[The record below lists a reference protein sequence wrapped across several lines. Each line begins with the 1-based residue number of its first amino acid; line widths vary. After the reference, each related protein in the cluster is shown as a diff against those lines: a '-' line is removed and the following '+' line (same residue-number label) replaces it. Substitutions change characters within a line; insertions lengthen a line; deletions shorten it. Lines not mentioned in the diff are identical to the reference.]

1 MTLNF
6 YLQRKLY
13 DHEKE
18 YTEFEV
24 REGFQI
30 IIILAEPGAGK
41 TSLLENFSSQ
51 LNVKRNTANAFNSR
65 NNHAE
70 NSILIIDALDEL
82 VRIDQSAV
90 SSLLGK
96 AADLEPQ
103 KLIISS
109 RSSEWEESYTRL
121 VRDIFEIEPKVF
133 RLFPFNESEQQQ
145 IFENYKPEENFK
157 IFESE
162 VQKYNLEQLLVN
174 PQFLKIFADAYI
186 ESNRVFC
193 DRKSIFS
200 QAVKALAKEINNNLN
215 MRNDLPLQKKIEC
228 TEEIFAK
235 LLLSG
240 SEGISTNVDSL
251 DTLYPRIDSLI
262 RLDNVSMYSSLLSS
276 RLFKLAENGSKHQ
289 PSHKIIAEYTAANYL
304 VKKINADRN
313 HISIHQCLS
322 IIASNGIVRDELRGL
337 VAWMAA
343 LGDKFIQETLI
354 NIDPYAVLA
363 NGDPSQLLPS
373 SKKYLLQKLICLVE
387 EDPYFRR
394 SDMWR
399 TFSISGFFDSE
410 SVTTVKYILAKSDK
424 GLLRGLVLELIENA
438 IILESLLPELE
449 EVLMNEA
456 IDKYIRTLA
465 GIRLAEINNY
475 EATQTINR
483 LIEQAT
489 ESSLNIV
496 AHFIEKIN
504 IKFLSYQVI
513 LGFLEKCTLLYPD
526 NNAGRERTIGER
538 YFIKKFIANLDYKLV
553 VYLLD
558 SLSHDLCCTCMRE
571 QYDCYCR
578 NGISK
583 IIGMLLDRYFELEK
597 NAYNPRKIWFWLKN
611 LNFHVGKREED
622 SIAVKVLQNDD
633 NLRQNLI
640 MLAFDGITSIDD
652 VRKISWKMLSHYT
665 HSGLILKLQDY
676 YFILDWA
683 FENNNINLWSY
694 FVQTHHFHETNRNES
709 IYELRRNAKVQ
720 ARKKN
725 EFLKAWTKKNLA
737 DKKSYLETQRIVNRR
752 RIKNGKFKRQ
762 MIRNENI
769 QYLQNNRELIEA
781 GKHFGCL
788 INFANLTLHSPERIK
803 EEFDD
808 INLIK
813 TSLKNCLPFIE
824 SYVPNLCELAKAR
837 CNSTRYHSEVIL
849 YASCLEIFREIG
861 TLESVKLKLLKAL
874 RTNIDNRPTAVD
886 DKEYE
891 NFRNEVDR
899 ILFPDSKSRL
909 QFIKDYI
916 EPQLTHSDCQYTQV
930 SWLRYSNTFKEFQ
943 SSLPLEWLYQYPNI
957 SIETIKTLF
966 NLSAEFCDKNKLK
979 KLIVLRCEELN
990 EKITTS
996 TADIENIK
1004 SKVMF
1009 WFIRAFFFLDEIEI
1023 ESYWHHLKLQEKI
1036 IFILNDRTE
1045 RIYHG
1050 EHSFWPELTPTKI
1063 WWILDEFIDQWPK
1076 VDLPDSSSTG
1086 DTLNEKAY
1094 SFLSNLIWNFTKHIS
1109 DTTLSIVNNLISDS
1123 RFETMRLSLKSIRST
1138 LIRNLALVNFKAP
1151 SPDDI
1156 VSFLNNDG
1164 VITVEGLRV
1173 LILEE
1178 LEFYQ
1183 NDLRGGDTT
1192 SPSLF
1197 YHKQYNGSTITEYIH
1212 LNEVDATKIVADR
1225 LKLRL
1230 SSKGII
1236 VTLEHQMQHA
1246 NRCDIT
1252 FAKVI
1257 DNQRK
1262 LLVLESKGQWHKELY
1277 DAASTQLAERY
1288 SIHPDAEQQGI
1299 YFVLWFGVNEK
1310 IANLK
1315 KHTVSSAQELKAI
1328 LENKLPSELK
1338 GRIDIF
1344 VLDVSL
1350 EGSAV

>member
-1 MTLNF
+1 MTTSF
-6 YLQRKLY
+6 YLSRKLY

-18 YTEFEV
+18 YTELEV
-24 REGFQI
+24 IEAFQI

-41 TSLLENFSSQ
+41 SSLLENFASHLSI
-51 LNVKRNTANAFNSR
+51 KKKTANIFNSR
-65 NNHAE
+65 NNHDE

-90 SSLLGK
+90 SNLLGK
-96 AADLEPQ
+96 AADLEPR

-145 IFENYKPEENFK
+145 IFENYKTEENFK

-162 VQKYNLEQLLVN
+162 VKKYNLEQLLVN

-186 ESNRVFC
+186 ESNRVFS

-200 QAVKALAKEINNNLN
+200 QAVKALAKETNNNLN
-215 MRNDLPLQKKIEC
+215 IRNDLPLQKKIEC

-240 SEGISTNVDSL
+240 SEGVSTNVDGL
-251 DTLYPRIDSLI
+251 ETLYPRIDSLI
-262 RLDNVSMYSSLLSS
+262 RLDNMSMYSSLLST
-276 RLFKLAENGSKHQ
+276 RLFKLAENESKHQ

-313 HISIHQCLS
+313 HISLHQCLS
-322 IIASNGIVRDELRGL
+322 IIAPNGIVRDELRGL

-373 SKKYLLQKLICLVE
+373 SKKYLLERLICLVE

-399 TFSISGFFDSE
+399 TFSISGFFDNE

-449 EVLMNEA
+449 EILMNEA

-465 GIRLAEINNY
+465 GIRLAEIVNY

-496 AHFIEKIN
+496 AHLIERIN
-504 IKFLSYQVI
+504 IKSLPYEVI
-513 LGFLEKCTLLYPD
+513 LGFLDKCTLLYPD
-526 NNAGRERTIGER
+526 KNVGRERTIGER
-538 YFIKKFIANLDYKLV
+538 YFIKNFITNLDYELV

-558 SLSHDLCCTCMRE
+558 SLSHDLCCTCMRK

-583 IIGMLLDRYFELEK
+583 IIGVLLDRYFELEK
-597 NAYNPRKIWFWLKN
+597 NSYDPQKIWLWLKN
-611 LNFHVGKREED
+611 LNFHGGKREED

-640 MLAFDGITSIDD
+640 KLAFYDITSIED
-652 VRKISWKMLSHYT
+652 VHQVSWKTLSSYT
-665 HSGLILKLQDY
+665 HSGLNLKLQDY

-683 FENNNINLWSY
+683 FENHNINLWSY
-694 FVQTHHFHETNRNES
+694 FVQTHHFHATNRNES
-709 IYELRRNAKVQ
+709 IYELRRYAKVQ
-720 ARKKN
+720 AREKY
-725 EFLKAWTKKNLA
+725 EFLKAWTKKNLVA
-737 DKKSYLETQRIVNRR
+737 KKSYLETQRIVNRR

-788 INFANLTLHSPERIK
+788 VDFANVTLHRPERIK

-808 INLIK
+808 INLVK

-824 SYVPNLCELAKAR
+824 SHVHNLGELAKAR

-861 TLESVKLKLLKAL
+861 NLESVKLELLQAL
-874 RTNIDNRPTAVD
+874 RTDIDNRPTAVN
-886 DKEYE
+886 DKEHE
-891 NFRNEVDR
+891 EFRNEVDR
-899 ILFPDSKSRL
+899 MLFPDSKSRL

-916 EPQLTHSDCQYTQV
+916 EPQLTYSDCQYTQV
-930 SWLRYSNTFKEFQ
+930 SWLRYSDTFKEFQ
-943 SSLPLEWLYQYPNI
+943 ATLPLEWLQQYPNI
-957 SIETIKTLF
+957 SIETTKTLF
-966 NLSAEFCDKNKLK
+966 DLSAQFCDKNKLK
-979 KLIVLRCEELN
+979 NLIALRCEELN
-990 EKITTS
+990 EQLTTH
-996 TADIENIK
+996 TADSENIN
-1004 SKVMF
+1004 SKVIF
-1009 WFIRAFFFLDEIEI
+1009 WFVRAFFFLDETEI
-1023 ESYWHHLKLQEKI
+1023 ESYWKHLKAQEKI
-1036 IFILNDRTE
+1036 IFILSDRTE
-1045 RIYHG
+1045 GIRHG
-1050 EHSFWPELTPTKI
+1050 DHPFWPALTPTKI

-1076 VDLPDSSSTG
+1076 IDLPDSWGTE
-1086 DTLNEKAY
+1086 DPPNETAY
-1094 SFLSNLIWNFTKHIS
+1094 RFLSNLIWNFTKHIS
-1109 DTTLSIVNNLISDS
+1109 ETTLSIVNDLIADS
-1123 RFETMRLSLKSIRST
+1123 RFEGMLLDLKSIRST

-1151 SPDDI
+1151 SSEEI
-1156 VSFLNNDG
+1156 VNLLDNDG
-1164 VITVEGLRV
+1164 VITVEGLRA

-1178 LEFYQ
+1178 LRIFQ
-1183 NDLRGGDTT
+1183 ADLNGSETT
-1192 SPSLF
+1192 SKDIF
-1197 YHKQYNGSTITEYIH
+1197 YNQQYITARKIEFKR
-1212 LNEVDATKIVADR
+1212 LGEVDATLRVADR
-1225 LKLRL
+1225 LRLRL
-1230 SSKGII
+1230 ERKGITI
-1236 VTLEHQMQHA
+1236 TPEHQLQNA

-1252 FAKVI
+1252 FSKMI
-1257 DNQRK
+1257 DNQRR
-1262 LLVLESKGQWHKELY
+1262 LLVLESKGQWHSELY
-1277 DAASTQLAERY
+1277 TAASAQLSQRY
-1288 SIHPDAEQQGI
+1288 SIHPHAEQQGI
-1299 YFVLWFGVNEK
+1299 YFVLWFGSDEK
-1310 IANLK
+1310 VANITN
-1315 KHTVSSAQELKAI
+1315 HGVSSAQELKVI
-1328 LENKLPSELK
+1328 LENKLPSDLK
-1338 GRIDIF
+1338 GHIDIF
-1344 VLDVSL
+1344 VLDISL
-1350 EGSAV
+1350 

>member
-1 MTLNF
+1 MTPNF
-6 YLQRKLY
+6 YLPRKIY

-18 YTEFEV
+18 YTELEV
-24 REGFQI
+24 LEAFQI

-41 TSLLENFSSQ
+41 SSLLESFSSH
-51 LNVKRNTANAFNSR
+51 LSIKKKTANIFNSR
-65 NNHAE
+65 NNHDE

-90 SSLLGK
+90 SNLLGK
-96 AADLEPQ
+96 AADLEPR

-109 RSSEWEESYTRL
+109 RSSEWEESYTSL
-121 VRDIFEIEPKVF
+121 VRDIFEIEPRVF

-145 IFENYKPEENFK
+145 IFENYKPEENFQ

-162 VQKYNLEQLLVN
+162 VKKYNLEQLLSN

-186 ESNRVFC
+186 ESNRVFS

-200 QAVKALAKEINNNLN
+200 QAVKALAKETSNAFNV
-215 MRNDLPLQKKIEC
+215 RNDLPLLKKIES

-240 SEGISTNVDSL
+240 SEGVSTNVDGL
-251 DTLYPRIDSLI
+251 DTLYPRIDTLI
-262 RLDNVSMYSSLLSS
+262 RLDNLDLYPSLLSS
-276 RLFKLAENGSKHQ
+276 RLFKLAENESIHQ
-289 PSHKIIAEYTAANYL
+289 PSHKIIAEFTAANYL
-304 VKKINADRN
+304 VKKINADRDN
-313 HISIHQCLS
+313 ISLHQCLS
-322 IIASNGIVRDELRGL
+322 IIAPNGIVRDELRGL

-373 SKKYLLQKLICLVE
+373 SKKYLLEKLICLVE

-399 TFSISGFFDSE
+399 TFSISGFFDND
-410 SVTTVKYILAKSDK
+410 SVTTIKYILAKSDK

-449 EVLMNEA
+449 EILMNEA
-456 IDKYIRTLA
+456 IDKYIRELA
-465 GIRLAEINNY
+465 GIRLTEIVNY
-475 EATQTINR
+475 EAAQTINR
-483 LIEQAT
+483 LIEQGT
-489 ESSLNIV
+489 KSSLNIV
-496 AHFIEKIN
+496 AHLIEKIN
-504 IKFLSYQVI
+504 IKSLSFEVI
-513 LGFLEKCTLLYPD
+513 LRFLEKCTFLYP
-526 NNAGRERTIGER
+526 NKNVGREITIGER
-538 YFIKKFIANLDYKLV
+538 YFIKNFITNLDYELV
-553 VYLLD
+553 VNLLD
-558 SLSHDLCCTCMRE
+558 KLSHDLYCTCKKE

-583 IIGMLLDRYFELEK
+583 IIGVLLDRYFELEK
-597 NAYNPRKIWFWLKN
+597 NSYDPQKIWFWLKN
-611 LNFHVGKREED
+611 LNFHGGKREED
-622 SIAVKVLQNDD
+622 SVAVKVLQNDD

-640 MLAFDGITSIDD
+640 RLAFDGITSIED
-652 VRKISWKMLSHYT
+652 VHQVSWKTLSSYT
-665 HSGLILKLQDY
+665 HSGLSLKLKDY

-683 FENNNINLWSY
+683 FENNNTNLWSY
-694 FVQTHHFHETNRNES
+694 FVQTHHFHATNRNES
-709 IYELRRNAKVQ
+709 IYELRRYAKVQ
-720 ARKKN
+720 AREKN

-737 DKKSYLETQRIVNRR
+737 AKKSYLETQRIVNRR
-752 RIKNGKFKRQ
+752 RIKKGKFKRQ

-788 INFANLTLHSPERIK
+788 IDFANLTLHRPERIK

-808 INLIK
+808 INLVK
-813 TSLKNCLPFIE
+813 TSLKNCLSFIE
-824 SYVPNLCELAKAR
+824 SYVPNLGELAKAQ
-837 CNSTRYHSEVIL
+837 CNSTRYHSEAIL

-861 TLESVKLKLLKAL
+861 NLESVKLELLQAL
-874 RTNIDNRPTAVD
+874 RTDIDNRPTAVN
-886 DKEYE
+886 DKEHE
-891 NFRNEVDR
+891 EFRNEVDR

-916 EPQLTHSDCQYTQV
+916 EPQLTYSDCQYPQV
-930 SWLRYSNTFKEFQ
+930 NWLHYSDTFKEFQ
-943 SSLPLEWLYQYPNI
+943 TTLPLEWLHQHPNI
-957 SIETIKTLF
+957 SIETTKTLF
-966 NLSAEFCDKNKLK
+966 DLSAQFCDKNKLK
-979 KLIVLRCEELN
+979 NLISVRCKELN
-990 EKITTS
+990 KQLITHA
-996 TADIENIK
+996 ADIESIN
-1004 SKVMF
+1004 SKVIF
-1009 WFIRAFFFLDEIEI
+1009 WFVRGFFFLDESEI
-1023 ESYWHHLKLQEKI
+1023 EPYWKYLKEQEKI

-1045 RIYHG
+1045 GIRHG
-1050 EHSFWPELTPTKI
+1050 DHPFWPALTPTKI

-1076 VDLPDSSSTG
+1076 VDLPDSWG
-1086 DTLNEKAY
+1086 MQDPPNETAY
-1094 SFLSNLIWNFTKHIS
+1094 RFLSNLIWNFTKHIS
-1109 DTTLSIVNNLISDS
+1109 ENTLSIVNDLIADS
-1123 RFETMRLSLKSIRST
+1123 RFEGMLLDLKSIRST

-1151 SPDDI
+1151 SSEEI
-1156 VSFLNNDG
+1156 VNFLDNDS
-1164 VITVEGLRV
+1164 VITVEGLRA

-1197 YHKQYNGSTITEYIH
+1197 YHKQYDGSTILEYIH

-1230 SSKGII
+1230 SNKGII

-1277 DAASTQLAERY
+1277 IAASTQLAERY

-1299 YFVLWFGVNEK
+1299 YFVLWFGMNEK
-1310 IANLK
+1310 VANQK
-1315 KHTVSSAQELKAI
+1315 NHDVSSAQELKII

-1344 VLDVSL
+1344 VLDISI
-1350 EGSAV
+1350 

>member
-1 MTLNF
+1 MTSNF
-6 YLQRKLY
+6 YLPRKLY

-18 YTEFEV
+18 YTELEV
-24 REGFQI
+24 IEAFQI

-41 TSLLENFSSQ
+41 SSLLENFSSH
-51 LNVKRNTANAFNSR
+51 LSIKKKTANIFNSR
-65 NNHAE
+65 NNHDKH
-70 NSILIIDALDEL
+70 SILIIDALDEL

-90 SSLLGK
+90 NNLLGK
-96 AADLEPQ
+96 AADLEPR

-109 RSSEWEESYTRL
+109 RSSEWEESYTSL

-145 IFENYKPEENFK
+145 IFENYKTDENFQ
-157 IFESE
+157 IFEAE
-162 VQKYNLEQLLVN
+162 VKKYNLEQLLSN

-186 ESNRVFC
+186 ESIRVFS

-200 QAVKALAKEINNNLN
+200 QAVKALAKETNKAFNV
-215 MRNDLPLQKKIEC
+215 RNELTILKKIES

-240 SEGISTNVDSL
+240 SEGISTNVDSS

-262 RLDNVSMYSSLLSS
+262 RLDNVDLYPSLLSS
-276 RLFKLAENGSKHQ
+276 RLFKLAENESIHQ
-289 PSHKIIAEYTAANYL
+289 PSHKIIAEFTAANYL

-313 HISIHQCLS
+313 HISLHQCLS
-322 IIASNGIVRDELRGL
+322 IIAPNGVVRDELRGL

-354 NIDPYAVLA
+354 KIDPYAILA

-373 SKKYLLQKLICLVE
+373 SKKYLLEKLICLAE

-399 TFSISGFFDSE
+399 SFSISGFFDNN

-424 GLLRGLVLELIENA
+424 GLLRGLVLELIEKA

-449 EVLMNEA
+449 EILMNEE
-456 IDKYIRTLA
+456 IDKYIRELA
-465 GIRLAEINNY
+465 GIRLTEIVNY
-475 EATQTINR
+475 ETAQIINR
-483 LIEQAT
+483 LIEQGT
-489 ESSLNIV
+489 KSSLNIV
-496 AHFIEKIN
+496 VHLIERIN
-504 IKFLSYQVI
+504 IKSLSFEVI
-513 LGFLEKCTLLYPD
+513 LIFLEKCTFLYP
-526 NNAGRERTIGER
+526 NKNVGREITIGER
-538 YFIKKFIANLDYKLV
+538 YFIKKFINNLDYELV
-553 VYLLD
+553 VNLLD
-558 SLSHDLCCTCMRE
+558 KLSHDLYCTCKKE

-583 IIGMLLDRYFELEK
+583 IIGGLLDHYFELEK
-597 NAYNPRKIWFWLKN
+597 NSYDPQKIWFWLKN
-611 LNFHVGKREED
+611 LNFHGGKREED
-622 SIAVKVLQNDD
+622 SVAVKVLQNDD

-640 MLAFDGITSIDD
+640 RLAFDGITSIED
-652 VRKISWKMLSHYT
+652 VHQVSWKTLSSYT
-665 HSGLILKLQDY
+665 HSGLSLKLQDY

-683 FENNNINLWSY
+683 FENNNTNLWSY
-694 FVQTHHFHETNRNES
+694 FVQTHHFHATNRNES
-709 IYELRRNAKVQ
+709 IYELRRYAKVQ
-720 ARKKN
+720 AREKK

-737 DKKSYLETQRIVNRR
+737 AKKSYLETQRIVNRR
-752 RIKNGKFKRQ
+752 RIKNGKIKRQ

-769 QYLQNNRELIEA
+769 QYLQSNRELIEA

-788 INFANLTLHSPERIK
+788 IDFANLTLHRPERIK

-808 INLIK
+808 INLVK

-824 SYVPNLCELAKAR
+824 SYVPNLGELAKAQ

-861 TLESVKLKLLKAL
+861 NLESVKLELLQAL
-874 RTNIDNRPTAVD
+874 RTDIDNRPTAVN
-886 DKEYE
+886 DKEHE
-891 NFRNEVDR
+891 EFKNEVDR
-899 ILFPDSKSRL
+899 ILFSDSKSRL

-916 EPQLTHSDCQYTQV
+916 EPQLTYSDCQYTQV
-930 SWLRYSNTFKEFQ
+930 NWLRYCDTFKEFQ
-943 SSLPLEWLYQYPNI
+943 ATLPLEWLHQYPNI
-957 SIETIKTLF
+957 SIETTKILF
-966 NLSAEFCDKNKLK
+966 DLSSQFCDKNKLK
-979 KLIVLRCEELN
+979 KLISVRCKELN
-990 EKITTS
+990 KQLITHA
-996 TADIENIK
+996 ADIESIN
-1004 SKVMF
+1004 SKVIF
-1009 WFIRAFFFLDEIEI
+1009 WFVRGFFFLDESEI
-1023 ESYWHHLKLQEKI
+1023 EPYWKHLKEQEKI

-1045 RIYHG
+1045 GIRHG
-1050 EHSFWPELTPTKI
+1050 DHPFWPALTPTKI

-1076 VDLPDSSSTG
+1076 VDLPDSWG
-1086 DTLNEKAY
+1086 MQDPPNETAY
-1094 SFLSNLIWNFTKHIS
+1094 RFLSNLIWNFTKHIS
-1109 DTTLSIVNNLISDS
+1109 ETTLSVVNDLITDS
-1123 RFETMRLSLKSIRST
+1123 RFEGMRLDLKSIRST
-1138 LIRNLALVNFKAP
+1138 VIRNLALVNFKAP
-1151 SPDDI
+1151 SSEEI
-1156 VSFLNNDG
+1156 VNFLDNDS
-1164 VITVEGLRV
+1164 VITVEGLRA

-1183 NDLRGGDTT
+1183 NDLKGGDTT

-1197 YHKQYNGSTITEYIH
+1197 YHKQYDGSTISEYIH

-1230 SSKGII
+1230 SNKGII

-1277 DAASTQLAERY
+1277 NAASTQLAERY

-1299 YFVLWFGVNEK
+1299 YFVLWFGMNEK
-1310 IANLK
+1310 VANQK
-1315 KHTVSSAQELKAI
+1315 NHDVSSAQELTVV
-1328 LENKLPSELK
+1328 LENKLPRELK
-1338 GRIDIF
+1338 GCIDIF
-1344 VLDVSL
+1344 VLDVSI
-1350 EGSAV
+1350 

>member
-1 MTLNF
+1 MTTDF
-6 YLQRKLY
+6 YLPRKLY

-18 YTEFEV
+18 YTELEV
-24 REGFQI
+24 LDAFQI

-41 TSLLENFSSQ
+41 SSLLESFSNHLSI
-51 LNVKRNTANAFNSR
+51 KKKTANIFSSR
-65 NNHAE
+65 NNHDE

-82 VRIDQSAV
+82 VRVDQSAV
-90 SSLLGK
+90 SNLLGK
-96 AADLEPQ
+96 AADLEPR

-109 RSSEWEESYTRL
+109 RSSEWEESYTSL
-121 VRDIFEIEPKVF
+121 VRDFFETEPRVF
-133 RLFPFNESEQQQ
+133 RLFPLNESEQQL
-145 IFENYKPEENFK
+145 IFENYKAEENFQ
-157 IFESE
+157 IFVSE
-162 VQKYNLEQLLVN
+162 VKKYNLEQLLSN

-186 ESNRVFC
+186 ESNRVFS

-200 QAVKALAKEINNNLN
+200 QAVTALAKEKNNAFNV
-215 MRNDLPLQKKIEC
+215 RNDLPLIQKIES

-240 SEGISTNVDSL
+240 SEGVSTNVDGL
-251 DTLYPRIDSLI
+251 DTLYPRIDTLI
-262 RLDNVSMYSSLLSS
+262 RLDNTDLYPSLLSS
-276 RLFKLAENGSKHQ
+276 RLFKLAENESIHQ
-289 PSHKIIAEYTAANYL
+289 PSHKIIAEFTAANYL

-313 HISIHQCLS
+313 HISLQQCLS
-322 IIASNGIVRDELRGL
+322 IIAPNGVVRDELRGL

-343 LGDKFIQETLI
+343 LGDKSIQETLI

-373 SKKYLLQKLICLVE
+373 SKKYLLEKLICLVE

-399 TFSISGFFDSE
+399 TFSISGFFDND
-410 SVTTVKYILAKSDK
+410 SVTSVKYILENSDK
-424 GLLRGLVLELIENA
+424 GLLRGLVLELIENSS
-438 IILESLLPELE
+438 ILESLLPELE
-449 EVLMNEA
+449 EILMNEA
-456 IDKYIRTLA
+456 IDKNIRELA
-465 GIRLAEINNY
+465 GIRLTEIVNY
-475 EATQTINR
+475 EAVHAINR
-483 LIEQAT
+483 LIEQGT
-489 ESSLNIV
+489 KSSLNIV
-496 AHFIEKIN
+496 AHLIERIN
-504 IKFLSYQVI
+504 IKSISFEVI
-513 LGFLEKCTLLYPD
+513 LKFLEKCTFLYPSK
-526 NNAGRERTIGER
+526 NVGREITIGER
-538 YFIKKFIANLDYKLV
+538 YFIKNFITNLDYELV
-553 VYLLD
+553 VNLLD
-558 SLSHDLCCTCMRE
+558 TLSHDLYCTCKKE

-583 IIGMLLDRYFELEK
+583 IIGELLDRYFELEK
-597 NAYNPRKIWFWLKN
+597 NSYDPQRIWFWLKN
-611 LNFHVGKREED
+611 LNFHGGKREEN
-622 SIAVKVLQNDD
+622 SIAVKVIQNDD

-640 MLAFDGITSIDD
+640 RLAFDGITSIED
-652 VRKISWKMLSHYT
+652 VHQVSWKTLSSYT
-665 HSGLILKLQDY
+665 HSGLHLKLQDY
-676 YFILDWA
+676 YFLLDLA
-683 FENNNINLWSY
+683 FENNNTNLWSY
-694 FVQTHHFHETNRNES
+694 FAQTHHFHATNRNES
-709 IYELRRNAKVQ
+709 IYELRRYAKVQ
-720 ARKKN
+720 AKEKN

-737 DKKSYLETQRIVNRR
+737 AKKSYLETQRIVNRR

-781 GKHFGCL
+781 GKDFGCL
-788 INFANLTLHSPERIK
+788 IDFANLTLHRPERIK

-808 INLIK
+808 INLVK

-824 SYVPNLCELAKAR
+824 SYVPNLGELAKAQ

-861 TLESVKLKLLKAL
+861 SLESVKLELLKAL
-874 RTNIDNRPTAVD
+874 RTDIDNRPTAVN
-886 DKEYE
+886 DKEHE
-891 NFRNEVDR
+891 EFRNEVDR

-909 QFIKDYI
+909 QFLKDYI
-916 EPQLTHSDCQYTQV
+916 EPQLTYSDCQYTQV
-930 SWLRYSNTFKEFQ
+930 SWLRYSDTFKEFQ
-943 SSLPLEWLYQYPNI
+943 ATLPLEWLDQYPNI
-957 SIETIKTLF
+957 SIETTKTLF
-966 NLSAEFCDKNKLK
+966 DLSAQFCDKNKLK
-979 KLIVLRCEELN
+979 KLIALRCEEFN
-990 EKITTS
+990 KQYITHAT
-996 TADIENIK
+996 DIESIN
-1004 SKVMF
+1004 SKVIF
-1009 WFIRAFFFLDEIEI
+1009 WFVRGFFFLDESEI
-1023 ESYWHHLKLQEKI
+1023 EPYWKHLKEQEKI
-1036 IFILNDRTE
+1036 IFILNDRAE
-1045 RIYHG
+1045 GIRHG
-1050 EHSFWPELTPTKI
+1050 DHPFWPALTPTKI

-1076 VDLPDSSSTG
+1076 VDLPDSWG
-1086 DTLNEKAY
+1086 MQDPPNETAY
-1094 SFLSNLIWNFTKHIS
+1094 RFLSNLIWNFTKHIS
-1109 DTTLSIVNNLISDS
+1109 ESTLSIVNNLIADS
-1123 RFETMRLSLKSIRST
+1123 RFEGMQLDLKSIRST
-1138 LIRNLALVNFKAP
+1138 IVRNLALVNFKAP
-1151 SPDDI
+1151 SSEEI
-1156 VSFLNNDG
+1156 VNFLDNDS

-1197 YHKQYNGSTITEYIH
+1197 YHKQYDGSTISEYIH

-1230 SSKGII
+1230 SNKGII

-1277 DAASTQLAERY
+1277 NAASTQLAERY

-1310 IANLK
+1310 VANLK
-1315 KHTVSSAQELKAI
+1315 NHAVSSAQELKAI

-1338 GRIDIF
+1338 RRIDIF
-1344 VLDVSL
+1344 ILDVSL
-1350 EGSAV
+1350 

>member
-1 MTLNF
+1 MTTNF
-6 YLQRKLY
+6 YLPRKLY

-18 YTEFEV
+18 YSELEV
-24 REGFQI
+24 IEAFQV

-41 TSLLENFSSQ
+41 SSLLESFSSH
-51 LNVKRNTANAFNSR
+51 LSIKKKTANIFNSR
-65 NNHAE
+65 NNHDE

-90 SSLLGK
+90 SHLLGK
-96 AADLEPQ
+96 AADLEPR

-109 RSSEWEESYTRL
+109 RSSEWEESYTSL
-121 VRDIFEIEPKVF
+121 VRDIFEIEPRVF
-133 RLFPFNESEQQQ
+133 RLFPFNESEQRQ
-145 IFENYKPEENFK
+145 IFENYKPEENFQ

-162 VQKYNLEQLLVN
+162 VKKYNLEQLLSN

-186 ESNRVFC
+186 ESNRVFS

-200 QAVKALAKEINNNLN
+200 QAVKALAKETSNAFNV
-215 MRNDLPLQKKIEC
+215 RNDLPLLKKIES

-240 SEGISTNVDSL
+240 SEGVSTNVDGL
-251 DTLYPRIDSLI
+251 DALYPRIDTLI
-262 RLDNVSMYSSLLSS
+262 RLDNVDLYPSLLSS
-276 RLFKLAENGSKHQ
+276 RLFKLAENESIHQ
-289 PSHKIIAEYTAANYL
+289 PSHKIIAEFTAANYL
-304 VKKINADRN
+304 VKKINADRDN
-313 HISIHQCLS
+313 ISLHQCLS
-322 IIASNGIVRDELRGL
+322 IIAPNGIVRDELRGL

-373 SKKYLLQKLICLVE
+373 SKKYLLEKLICLVD

-399 TFSISGFFDSE
+399 TFSISGFFDND
-410 SVTTVKYILAKSDK
+410 SVTSVIYILTNSDK

-438 IILESLLPELE
+438 VILESLLPELE
-449 EVLMNEA
+449 EILMNEA
-456 IDKYIRTLA
+456 TDKYIRELA
-465 GIRLAEINNY
+465 GIRLTEIVNY
-475 EATQTINR
+475 EAAQTINR
-483 LIEQAT
+483 LIEQGT
-489 ESSLNIV
+489 KSSLNIV
-496 AHFIEKIN
+496 AHLIEKIN
-504 IKFLSYQVI
+504 IKSLSFEVI
-513 LGFLEKCTLLYPD
+513 LRFLEKCTFLYP
-526 NNAGRERTIGER
+526 NKNVGREITIGER
-538 YFIKKFIANLDYKLV
+538 YFIKNFITNLDYELV
-553 VYLLD
+553 VNLLD
-558 SLSHDLCCTCMRE
+558 KLSHDLYCTCKRE

-583 IIGMLLDRYFELEK
+583 IIGVLLDRYFELEK
-597 NAYNPRKIWFWLKN
+597 KSYDPQKIWFWLKN
-611 LNFHVGKREED
+611 LNFHGGKREED
-622 SIAVKVLQNDD
+622 SVAVKVLQNDD

-640 MLAFDGITSIDD
+640 RLAFDGITSIED
-652 VRKISWKMLSHYT
+652 VHRVSWKALSSYT
-665 HSGLILKLQDY
+665 HSGLSLKLQDY

-683 FENNNINLWSY
+683 FENDNVNLWAY
-694 FVQTHHFHETNRNES
+694 FSQTHQFYASN
-709 IYELRRNAKVQ
+709 
-720 ARKKN
+720 KN
-725 EFLKAWTKKNLA
+725 EANYALRKYAKSQAKEKNDFLKAWTKKNLA
-737 DKKSYLETQRIVNRR
+737 AKKSYLETQRIVNRR

-788 INFANLTLHSPERIK
+788 IDFANLTLHRPERIK

-808 INLIK
+808 INLVK

-824 SYVPNLCELAKAR
+824 SYVPNLGELAKAQ

-849 YASCLEIFREIG
+849 YASCLEIFKEIG
-861 TLESVKLKLLKAL
+861 NLESVKLELLQAL
-874 RTNIDNRPTAVD
+874 RTDIDNRPTAVN
-886 DKEYE
+886 DKEHE
-891 NFRNEVDR
+891 KFRNEVDR

-916 EPQLTHSDCQYTQV
+916 EPQLTYSDCQYPQV
-930 SWLRYSNTFKEFQ
+930 NWLRYSDTFKEFQ
-943 SSLPLEWLYQYPNI
+943 ATLPLEWLHQYPNI
-957 SIETIKTLF
+957 SIETTKTLF
-966 NLSAEFCDKNKLK
+966 DLSAQFCDKNKLK
-979 KLIVLRCEELN
+979 NLISVRCKELN
-990 EKITTS
+990 NQLITHA
-996 TADIENIK
+996 ADIESINP
-1004 SKVMF
+1004 KVIF
-1009 WFIRAFFFLDEIEI
+1009 WFVRGFFFLDESEI
-1023 ESYWHHLKLQEKI
+1023 EPYWKYLKEQEKI

-1045 RIYHG
+1045 GIRHG
-1050 EHSFWPELTPTKI
+1050 DHPFWPALTPTKI

-1076 VDLPDSSSTG
+1076 VDLPDSWG
-1086 DTLNEKAY
+1086 MQDPPNETAY
-1094 SFLSNLIWNFTKHIS
+1094 RFLSNLIWNFTKHIS
-1109 DTTLSIVNNLISDS
+1109 ETTLSIVNDLIADS
-1123 RFETMRLSLKSIRST
+1123 RFEGMQLDLKSIRST

-1151 SPDDI
+1151 SSEEI
-1156 VSFLNNDG
+1156 VNFLDNDG
-1164 VITVEGLRV
+1164 VITVESLRA

-1197 YHKQYNGSTITEYIH
+1197 YHKQYDGSTISEYIH

-1230 SSKGII
+1230 SNKGII

-1277 DAASTQLAERY
+1277 NAASTQLAERY
-1288 SIHPDAEQQGI
+1288 SIHPDAEQQGV
-1299 YFVLWFGVNEK
+1299 YFVLWFGVKEK
-1310 IANLK
+1310 VANLK
-1315 KHTVSSAQELKAI
+1315 NHGISTPQELKEI
-1328 LENKLPSELK
+1328 LESQLPIELK
-1338 GRIDIF
+1338 GLIDIF

-1350 EGSAV
+1350 